1 MNSIN
6 KLSLLAVAA
15 NAAPQ
20 FGPNFPFGNN
30 NPFGPGFPFGNNNPG
45 ATTTTP
51 AATPRPTCA
60 FVIPG
65 QTIEG
70 VTFPPYVTIPAF
82 TIADRTLTL
91 PGVCPPTP
99 GVPGV
104 TTTTSI
110 TLPTTTTSIILPTT
124 TTTTTTGGLPL
135 PTDTIVAIGENG
147 EIFSFNIQK
156 DKAVA
161 GDVISSVILEAGTI
175 LPDTDLPIDLP
186 QKAKRQLNIGVA
198 AVQECAN
205 LCAGNEDCDGFQTF
219 VNDQDEQQCDLKNNL
234 GAVSDLIGSFIGFKG
249 NQIVPPTE
257 NLPTENLPTENLPTE
272 NLPTENL
279 PTENLPLENLPL
291 EDLSLGNI
299 L

>member
-20 FGPNFPFGNN
+20 FGPNFPFGNGNPFGPNFPFGNN

-51 AATPRPTCA
+51 AVTPRPTCA
-60 FVIPG
+60 GTPFVIPG
-65 QTIEG
+65 QVIQG
-70 VTFPPYVTIPAF
+70 FTFPPYVTIPAF
-82 TIADRTLTL
+82 TIPDRTLTL
-91 PGVCPPTP
+91 PGVCAPTP

-104 TTTTSI
+104 TTTTSV
-110 TLPTTTTSIILPTT
+110 TLPTTTTSITLPTT
-124 TTTTTTGGLPL
+124 TTTTSGGLPL
-135 PTDTIVAIGENG
+135 PTDTLVAIGENG

-161 GDVISSVILEAGTI
+161 GDVISSVILEPGTI
-175 LPDTDLPIDLP
+175 LPDTDLPGTDLPDTDLPIDLP
-186 QKAKRQLNIGVA
+186 IKAKRQVDIGVA

-205 LCAGNEDCDGFQTF
+205 LCAGNDACDGFQTF

-234 GAVSDLIGSFIGFKG
+234 GAVSDLIGSVIGFKG
-249 NQIVPPTE
+249 NQIIPGDGTTTTTTTTSGM
-257 NLPTENLPTENLPTE
+257 L
-272 NLPTENL
+272 
-279 PTENLPLENLPL
+279 
-291 EDLSLGNI
+291 I
-299 L
+299 